1 MLYVRARARA
11 RAALK
16 RTPTASTL
24 FDRQD
29 NREALSD
36 KKYVPRGSIEP
47 SFEVPSTVCGL
58 SVRKTNALCKKQV
71 VLRHERA
78 GRRNDWKEN
87 ETLTVYVVVE
97 ANSTMY
103 RQILWRGAS
112 ETRLYD
118 VLPGKASTTST

>member
-1 MLYVRARARA
+1 MVRPLLYSTDKITEKLYRI
-11 RAALK
+11 K
-16 RTPTASTL
+16 R
-24 FDRQD
+24 
-29 NREALSD
+29 
-36 KKYVPRGSIEP
+36 SIEP

-112 ETRLYD
+112 EMRLYD

>member
-1 MLYVRARARA
+1 MINAH
-11 RAALK
+11 
-16 RTPTASTL
+16 ASIRP
-24 FDRQD
+24 DEICIGACQRQD